1 MTTTTT
7 TTTPEL
13 KEDFLEQ
20 DPPLRGQNFACV
32 SFVSPESVIRQR
44 DVFNFGRFVSSVGK
58 DTAEMLDALADK
70 FRDDKPTRDMIAML
84 RERHAHLWNDEEL
97 QEQYRTFLGVNSEEL
112 NREYSKAHGFQTSV
126 RGLKIRGV
134 FESYEETLHRS
145 RALHRSD
152 PTFPVFIAQV
162 GCWCPWDP
170 SPEEIPNGQYDNDQL
185 NTIVK
190 NYKENAE
197 KKDAYFQE
205 RKRDKVASI
214 EGGSTMKLEP
224 HTENDGEKATALEDV
239 KKACEGDSA
248 YENWLH
254 ARHG

>member
-1 MTTTTT
+1 MADIKPA
-7 TTTPEL
+7 PEL

-20 DPPLRGQNFACV
+20 DAPLRGQNFACV

-44 DVFNFGRFVSSVGK
+44 DVFNFGKFIAHVGK
-58 DTAEMLDALADK
+58 DTAEMFDTIAEKYKHDK
-70 FRDDKPTRDMIAML
+70 QTSDMIAVL

-97 QEQYRTFLGVNSEEL
+97 QEQYRTFLGVNSDEL
-112 NREYSKAHGFQTSV
+112 NREYGKVHGFQTSV

-134 FESYEETLHRS
+134 FESYEETLHHS
-145 RALHRSD
+145 KALHRKD
-152 PTFPVFIAQV
+152 PTFPVYIAQV

-170 SPEEIPNGQYDNDQL
+170 SPEEIPSGQYDNEQL

-205 RKRDKVASI
+205 RTRNKVEAYKHTPSD
-214 EGGSTMKLEP
+214 EHKTSVMTLES
-224 HTENDGEKATALEDV
+224 ATADEV
-239 KKACEGDSA
+239 CKACEDDGENSA
-248 YENWLH
+248 YDNWLKS
-254 ARHG
+254 RHGV